1 MAAKD
6 LYHDGVRRGL
16 EKQKW
21 KITNDPLRFKFGE
34 VNFQVDLA
42 AERIL
47 AAERGNEKI
56 AVEIKSFLNPSAVTD
71 FYGALGQF
79 LSYRLVLENTE
90 PLRLLYLAIPLDTYQ
105 AFFQLEFT
113 QSAVKAYQLKLIVY
127 NSLKEEIVQW
137 IS

>member
-1 MAAKD
+1 MLIRVRNGEATNAAVSIGDLTNGSKD

-16 EKQKW
+16 EKQQW
-21 KITNDPLRFKFGE
+21 KITDDPLRFKFGE

-56 AVEIKSFLNPSAVTD
+56 SVEIKSFLNPSAVTD
-71 FYGALGQF
+71 FYGALEPF

-90 PLRLLYLAIPLDTYQ
+90 PERLIYLAIPLED
-105 AFFQLEFT
+105 
-113 QSAVKAYQLKLIVY
+113 V
-127 NSLKEEIVQW
+127 
-137 IS
+137 